1 MSRVRS
7 ITELCGLR
15 VSVGS
20 YVALKDPMQCKRCQR
35 FGHTQRN
42 GGYAPRCVACVGSH
56 QSGGCSTPREQ
67 PQCCGFGGKHRANY
81 RVCVKWNEGKAS
93 LAMQAPQRGPRNAAT
108 GHPAAPKVQLAV
120 PSSGQL
126 ALVEGRSHVARGGV
140 LPRLPPPFRA
150 LIQIPRPQPVTE
162 TPRQPKMTATRKKA
176 GPKKPEPKPT
186 AAAETAAGKLKKK
199 IAASV
204 KTVATKS
211 TIPVLVVHTNP
222 LEEISDLLDRLRLQ
236 ACVELTRRPLK
247 SNSSFPTG
255 TALPRAVSKTVI
267 LFVAEYGRTP

>member
-1 MSRVRS
+1 MAPK
-7 ITELCGLR
+7 G
-15 VSVGS
+15 
-20 YVALKDPMQCKRCQR
+20 PMQCKRCQR

-42 GGYAPRCVACVGSH
+42 CGYAPRRVACVGSH
-56 QSGGCSTPREQ
+56 LSGGCLTPREQ
-67 PQCCGFGGKHRANY
+67 TQCCGCAGKHRANY
-81 RVCVKWNEGKAS
+81 HGCAKWKEAKAA
-93 LAMQAPQRGPRNAAT
+93 LAKQAPQRGPRNAAT

-150 LIQIPRPQPVTE
+150 LIQIPRPQPVTKV
-162 TPRQPKMTATRKKA
+162 PWHPKVIATMKKA

-204 KTVATKS
+204 KTAATKA
-211 TIPVLVVHTNP
+211 TTPVLVVPTNP
-222 LEEISDLLDRLRLQ
+222 LEENSNLLDRLRLQ